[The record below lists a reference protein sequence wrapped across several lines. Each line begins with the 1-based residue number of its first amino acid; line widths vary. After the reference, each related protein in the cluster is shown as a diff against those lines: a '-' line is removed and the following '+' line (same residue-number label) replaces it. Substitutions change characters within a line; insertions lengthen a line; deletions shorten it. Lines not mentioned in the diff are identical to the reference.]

1 MLRRAPV
8 PTLALLLL
16 VAAPLPAAEPADA
29 FFFRPGDRI
38 VFLGDSITM
47 LWTL

>member
-1 MLRRAPV
+1 V
-8 PTLALLLL
+8 PLA
-16 VAAPLPAAEPADA
+16 AADQTKKDC
-29 FFFRPGDRI
+29 FFHKGDRI